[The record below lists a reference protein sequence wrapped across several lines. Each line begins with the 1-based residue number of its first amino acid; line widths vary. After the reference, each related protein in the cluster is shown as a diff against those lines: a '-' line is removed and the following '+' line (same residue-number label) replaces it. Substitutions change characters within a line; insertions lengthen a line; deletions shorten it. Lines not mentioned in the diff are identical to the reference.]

1 MFWVA
6 QSLVIAEGDSGA
18 PGRLH
23 LPSKL
28 LGWNTGARGRLHSPS
43 NLFGWN
49 TRGLRRIASPQRPA
63 GEVGHLLSNVLE
75 WQYGIRS
82 PMAGA

>member
-6 QSLVIAEGDSGA
+6 QRLVIAEGDSGA

-28 LGWNTGARGRLHSPS
+28 LGWNTGARGRWHPPS
-43 NLFGWN
+43 NLPGW
-49 TRGLRRIASPQRPA
+49 I
-63 GEVGHLLSNVLE
+63 VHHHSNLLE
-75 WQYGIRS
+75 WY
-82 PMAGA
+82 